1 MHNYLAFLPS
11 ATVVA
16 KRLCFHR
23 CLSVRGGV
31 DPALAWQTPT
41 PGETPSGQTPSWADN
56 PHKSSCGNVM
66 FSQVSVCPQGGGVHP
81 PGRHPSLPSRHPL
94 AWQTPWTPRSRP
106 LQRTV
111 RNGMHSCFTMIPLYS
126 SATSLQTDIR
136 CSMGTKQENRLFCVS
151 R

>member
-1 MHNYLAFLPS
+1 MFS
-11 ATVVA
+11 QV
-16 KRLCFHR
+16 
-23 CLSVRGGV
+23 SVCRGGV

-41 PGETPSGQTPSWADN
+41 PGQTPSGQTPPWADN
-56 PHKSSCGNVM
+56 PHNSSCGNVM

-81 PGRHPSLPSRHPL
+81 PGRHPPLPSRHPL
-94 AWQTPWTPRSRP
+94 AWQTPLRPSRHPPLGRTPPPRSRP